1 MFTYHGFR
9 YVEIQGFRET
19 PKLSDFKGLVFYDAM
34 SVTGTFETS
43 DEILNAVY
51 RNAFWGIRGNYR
63 SMPTDCPQRD
73 ERLGWTGDRATGC
86 YGESFIFDNHRL
98 YAKWLDD
105 GEDCQLENG
114 CLCDVF
120 PPYWRNYTNSMT
132 WPGAFITVA
141 DMIYTRFGDDE
152 PIRKHY
158 QAMKKWIVFMKN
170 RFMVDGIM
178 KRDQYGDWCMPPE
191 SPELIHS
198 KDKNRKTRAEVI
210 ATPYYCHLSNIM
222 AKFAEMS
229 GFTDDV
235 EYFRNEVAASTE
247 AYNAKYLNHQIWRYA
262 NNTVTANILPL
273 YFGMVPEG
281 REDDVFENLVERTED
296 MHDGHVSTGVVG
308 IQFLMRTLTEHGRGD
323 LALKIATNDTYPSWG
338 YMVRN
343 GATTI
348 WELWNGNTAD
358 PAMNSGNHVMLLGDL
373 IIWEYECLGGIRAI
387 EPGYKKI
394 QLKPYPI
401 DGLDFV
407 NCSYESVSGRIESNW
422 RHDGNRFEW
431 DITIPA
437 NTEAEVWIPNEKGY
451 EVRLLGSGK
460 YEIVQ
465 KLI

>member
-1 MFTYHGFR
+1 
-9 YVEIQGFRET
+9 
-19 PKLSDFKGLVFYDAM
+19 
-34 SVTGTFETS
+34 
-43 DEILNAVY
+43 
-51 RNAFWGIRGNYR
+51 
-63 SMPTDCPQRD
+63 
-73 ERLGWTGDRATGC
+73 
-86 YGESFIFDNHRL
+86 
-98 YAKWLDD
+98 
-105 GEDCQLENG
+105 
-114 CLCDVF
+114 
-120 PPYWRNYTNSMT
+120 
-132 WPGAFITVA
+132 
-141 DMIYTRFGDDE
+141 
-152 PIRKHY
+152 
-158 QAMKKWIVFMKN
+158 
-170 RFMVDGIM
+170 
-178 KRDQYGDWCMPPE
+178 E

-198 KDKNRKTRAEVI
+198 KDKNRKTRAEII
-210 ATPYYCHLSNIM
+210 ATPYYCYLSNIM

-373 IIWEYECLGGIRAI
+373 IIWEYECLGGLKAL

-422 RHDGNRFEW
+422 RRDGNRFEW
-431 DITIPA
+431 GITIPA
-437 NTEAEVWIPNEKGY
+437 NTEAEVWIPNKNGHKIKT
-451 EVRLLGSGK
+451 LGSGR
-460 YEIVQ
+460 YRFCTSF
-465 KLI
+465 